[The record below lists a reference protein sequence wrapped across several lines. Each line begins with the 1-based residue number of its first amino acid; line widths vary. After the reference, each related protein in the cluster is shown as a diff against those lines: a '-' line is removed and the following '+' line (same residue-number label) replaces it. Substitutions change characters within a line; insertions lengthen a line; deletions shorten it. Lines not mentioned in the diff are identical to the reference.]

1 MIQIATQGIMFISCK
16 KKNSMQ
22 ELLRKKIVIFAFM

>member
-16 KKNSMQ
+16 KLFSMQ
-22 ELLRKKIVIFAFM
+22 ELLKTKL

>member
-16 KKNSMQ
+16 KNIFYARTF
-22 ELLRKKIVIFAFM
+22 EFFFVIFAFV